1 LVQLCAVGSFT
12 SAGGV
17 RVAIGK
23 APAATSTSMVLP
35 FNQALVYRILASR
48 FQRSAMM
55 ALHTLNV
62 TEVN

>member
-23 APAATSTSMVLP
+23 APAATSTSMLLP
-35 FNQALVYRILASR
+35 FNQALVYRHRAWRADFSG
-48 FQRSAMM
+48 QQWM
-55 ALHTLNV
+55 ALQAL
-62 TEVN
+62 